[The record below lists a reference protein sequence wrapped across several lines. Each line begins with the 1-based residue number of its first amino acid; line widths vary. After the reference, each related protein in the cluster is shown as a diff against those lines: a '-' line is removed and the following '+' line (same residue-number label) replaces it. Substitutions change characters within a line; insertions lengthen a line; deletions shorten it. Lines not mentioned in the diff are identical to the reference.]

1 MPPKRSSRQ
10 QAVVS
15 DVFDLNLLFE
25 SDDENDEFFG
35 FEAAVENNNT
45 VSSDFSLIFHSS
57 SNDET
62 FLGFQ

>member
-25 SDDENDEFFG
+25 SDEFFG